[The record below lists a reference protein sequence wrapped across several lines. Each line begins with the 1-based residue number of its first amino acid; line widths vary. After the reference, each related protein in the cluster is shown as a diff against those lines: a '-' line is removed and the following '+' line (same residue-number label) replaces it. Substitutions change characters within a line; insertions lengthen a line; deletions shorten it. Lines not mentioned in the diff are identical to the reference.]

1 MSGLLLFAWIMVLA
15 VIIATIVIF
24 FKNRKEKNEFD
35 DFSWESEK
43 RKEKKLFDRT
53 NDETRYQVRNS
64 NYEEQQYSNSDVE
77 NKLNDDKKYEN
88 NELCGYSVTPK
99 FYSGIFSTMAFI
111 NKNYKKLDEHTKIL
125 AIYGTDDK
133 AIDIPYISKIFN
145 MLRKKKRR
153 MLF

>member
-53 NDETRYQVRNS
+53 NDETRYQVRDS

-77 NKLNDDKKYEN
+77 NKLNDDKKYKNNDFNHEDEN
-88 NELCGYSVTPK
+88 NLHNQNNEINNPSNNWENRNNTYVTK
-99 FYSGIFSTMAFI
+99 EKLKYQIKKNQK
-111 NKNYKKLDEHTKIL
+111 NK
-125 AIYGTDDK
+125 
-133 AIDIPYISKIFN
+133 
-145 MLRKKKRR
+145 RK
-153 MLF
+153 

>member
-53 NDETRYQVRNS
+53 NDETRYQVRDS

-77 NKLNDDKKYEN
+77 NKLNDDKKYKN
-88 NELCGYSVTPK
+88 NPL
-99 FYSGIFSTMAFI
+99 
-111 NKNYKKLDEHTKIL
+111 KIL
-125 AIYGTDDK
+125 NVHEGTREDGHGLGMWMVNNTVYKLNGNISIDAETKGFNLK
-133 AIDIPYISKIFN
+133 AEMNI
-145 MLRKKKRR
+145 
-153 MLF
+153 

>member
-53 NDETRYQVRNS
+53 
-64 NYEEQQYSNSDVE
+64 
-77 NKLNDDKKYEN
+77 
-88 NELCGYSVTPK
+88 
-99 FYSGIFSTMAFI
+99 A
-111 NKNYKKLDEHTKIL
+111 KIGR
-125 AIYGTDDK
+125 A
-133 AIDIPYISKIFN
+133 SC
-145 MLRKKKRR
+145 RERV
-153 MLF
+153 